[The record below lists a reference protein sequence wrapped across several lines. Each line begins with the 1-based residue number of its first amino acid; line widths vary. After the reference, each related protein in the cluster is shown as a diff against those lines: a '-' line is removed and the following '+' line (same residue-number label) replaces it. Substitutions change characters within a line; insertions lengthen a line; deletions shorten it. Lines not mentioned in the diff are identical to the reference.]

1 MSWLPP
7 SLDNTTTC
15 QHAIASMPCS
25 DRCCTNVGSSFRPW
39 QSTARAIDPSVS
51 DPLHGKNHFRMSPV
65 CIRPTIYRMHHGRRS
80 GCINL
85 RRHAAAA
92 SAHELGARGCT
103 NTAIYRC
110 ALRKR
115 LRLRRRH
122 YHIHQHHRHPYIIT
136 MQQHLRAHHRH
147 R

>member
-15 QHAIASMPCS
+15 QHAIASMPATGVAPTLGLAS
-25 DRCCTNVGSSFRPW
+25 GLGK
-39 QSTARAIDPSVS
+39 ARQG
-51 DPLHGKNHFRMSPV
+51 LYNQFRMQ
-65 CIRPTIYRMHHGRRS
+65 THYIYRMHHGRRS

-147 R
+147 RYISSPAASSSSSSS